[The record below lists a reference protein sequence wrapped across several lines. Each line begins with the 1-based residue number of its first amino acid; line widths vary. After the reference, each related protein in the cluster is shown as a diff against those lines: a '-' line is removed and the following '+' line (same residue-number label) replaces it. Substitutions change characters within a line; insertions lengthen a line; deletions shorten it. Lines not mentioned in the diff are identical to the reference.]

1 MKKIN
6 INNFNDDIK
15 GEYKKIFLLF
25 ILLNSIFLINID
37 SEICIKRK
45 SALSKG
51 KKYIQ
56 QCFDDILLNNN
67 TKTITLAPKISIV
80 IPAYNCQNTIKA
92 VVRSIQN
99 QNMSDLEIILVND
112 YSKDN
117 TSKII
122 QELKVEDQR
131 IKIINNEKRM
141 ATLYSRNIGILFS
154 KGKYIL
160 NLDNDD
166 LFMNDDLFDTIYN
179 EAEINNFD
187 LVGFSAV
194 EGNSYNFSISKVEE
208 SKFHDHKDGLTVYQP
223 ELTYFAI
230 SQNNKYNL
238 NDVHIWGR
246 LTRTDLYKNTINNL
260 GKNAIGEIRNSCFVT
275 WDEDDAMSMAIY
287 RYAKS
292 YKFIK
297 KYGIFHYLSEI
308 TSSITSKNDLKR
320 YGELFFLD
328 IVFDFSLD
336 DFKGKK
342 YSVVML
348 QKMIIK
354 KIHNFYNEKNVNF
367 LKAILKKMLD
377 SQYISFADKEIILKY
392 FNKINSIKYQL
403 D

>member
-1 MKKIN
+1 MI
-6 INNFNDDIK
+6 
-15 GEYKKIFLLF
+15 
-25 ILLNSIFLINID
+25 
-37 SEICIKRK
+37 
-45 SALSKG
+45 
-51 KKYIQ
+51 
-56 QCFDDILLNNN
+56 
-67 TKTITLAPKISIV
+67 
-80 IPAYNCQNTIKA
+80 IPVFNCQNTIKA
-92 VVRSIQN
+92 AVRSIQN
-99 QNMSDLEIILVND
+99 QNMADVEIILVND

-122 QELKVEDQR
+122 QELAHEDPR
-131 IKIINNEKRM
+131 IKIINNERRM

-154 KGKYIL
+154 KGHYIL

-166 LFMNDDLFDTIYN
+166 LFLNVDLFDVLYK
-179 EAEINNFD
+179 EAEIGNFD
-187 LVGFSAV
+187 LIGFSAV
-194 EGNSYNFSISKVEE
+194 ESDSYDSSIQKMKNSKL
-208 SKFHDHKDGLTVYQP
+208 HDHKDGLTVYQP

-246 LTRTDLYKNTINNL
+246 LTRADLYKDTINNL

-275 WDEDDAMSMAIY
+275 WDEDDAMSMALY

-297 KYGIFHYLSEI
+297 KYGIFHYLSDI

-342 YSVVML
+342 YSLIML
-348 QKMIIK
+348 QRMIIK
-354 KIHNFYNEKNVNF
+354 KIHNFYNEKNVKF

-377 SQYISFADKEIILKY
+377 SQYISFADKENIMKY

>member
-1 MKKIN
+1 MKKIY
-6 INNFNDDIK
+6 IKLFNL
-15 GEYKKIFLLF
+15 YFAAQNKKFLL
-25 ILLNSIFLINID
+25 LLIVYNASFFLNI
-37 SEICIKRK
+37 IRKKNLKREND
-45 SALSKG
+45 LSKG
-51 KKYIQ
+51 KKYMS

-67 TKTITLAPKISIV
+67 TKAITLAPKISIV
-80 IPAYNCQNTIKA
+80 IPVYNCQNTIKA

-122 QELKVEDQR
+122 QELELEDKR
-131 IKIINNEKRM
+131 IKIINNENRM

-194 EGNSYNFSISKVEE
+194 EGNSYNFSINKITE
-208 SKFHDHKDGLTVYQP
+208 SIFHDHKDGLTVYQP

-275 WDEDDAMSMAIY
+275 WDEDDAMSMVLY

-308 TSSITSKNDLKR
+308 TSSITSKDDLKR

-377 SQYISFADKEIILKY
+377 SQYISFADKVKILKY
-392 FNKINSIKYQL
+392 FNKIKSIKYQL

>member
-6 INNFNDDIK
+6 INFFNDNIK
-15 GEYKKIFLLF
+15 EEYKKFFLLF
-25 ILLNSIFLINID
+25 ILLNLIFIINID

-45 SALSKG
+45 KALSEG

-67 TKTITLAPKISIV
+67 SKTITLAPKISII
-80 IPAYNCQNTIKA
+80 IPVYNCQNTIKA

-99 QNMSDLEIILVND
+99 QNMSDLEILLVND

-122 QELKVEDQR
+122 QELEEEDHR

-141 ATLYSRNIGILFS
+141 ATLYSRNIGILHS

-166 LFMNDDLFDTIYN
+166 LFMNADLFDIIYN
-179 EAEINNFD
+179 EAEINNLD
-187 LVGFSAV
+187 LIGFSAV
-194 EGNSYNFSISKVEE
+194 EGKSYNFSINKIEE
-208 SKFHDHKDGLTVYQP
+208 SIFHDHKDGLTVYQP

-238 NDVHIWGR
+238 NDVHIWWR
-246 LTRTDLYKNTINNL
+246 LTRADLYKDTINNL

-275 WDEDDAMSMAIY
+275 WDEDDAMSMALY

-297 KYGIFHYLSEI
+297 KYGIFHYLSDI
-308 TSSITSKNDLKR
+308 TSSITSKDDLKR

-328 IVFDFSLD
+328 IVFDFSFD
-336 DFKGKK
+336 NFEGKK
-342 YSVVML
+342 YSVIML
-348 QKMIIK
+348 REMIIK
-354 KIHNFYNEKNVNF
+354 KIHNFYNEKNVEF
-367 LKAILKKMLD
+367 LKAILKKMLH
-377 SQYISFADKEIILKY
+377 SQYISFADKEKIMKY
-392 FNKINSIKYQL
+392 FNKIKFIKYQL

>member
-6 INNFNDDIK
+6 INVFNDNIK
-15 GEYKKIFLLF
+15 EEYKKIFLLF
-25 ILLNSIFLINID
+25 ILLNSIFIINID
-37 SEICIKRK
+37 SKICIKRK
-45 SALSKG
+45 KALSKG

-56 QCFDDILLNNN
+56 KCFEDILLNNN
-67 TKTITLAPKISIV
+67 SKAITLAPKISIV
-80 IPAYNCQNTIKA
+80 IPVYNCQNIIKA

-122 QELKVEDQR
+122 QELEEEDHR

-194 EGNSYNFSISKVEE
+194 EGNSYNFSINKIAE
-208 SKFHDHKDGLTVYQP
+208 SIFHDHKDGLTVYQP

-246 LTRTDLYKNTINNL
+246 LTRADLYKNTINSL

-275 WDEDDAMSMAIY
+275 WDEDDAMSMALY

-297 KYGIFHYLSEI
+297 KYGIFHYLSDI
-308 TSSITSKNDLKR
+308 TSSITSKDDLKR

-336 DFKGKK
+336 NFEGKK

-348 QKMIIK
+348 REMIIK
-354 KIHNFYNEKNVNF
+354 KIHNFYNEKNVKF

-377 SQYISFADKEIILKY
+377 SQYISFADKEKITKY
-392 FNKINSIKYQL
+392 FNKIQSIKYQL

>member
-6 INNFNDDIK
+6 IYFFNDDIK
-15 GEYKKIFLLF
+15 EVYKKIFLLF
-25 ILLNSIFLINID
+25 ILFNSIFLINID
-37 SEICIKRK
+37 SEVCIKRK

-56 QCFDDILLNNN
+56 QCFDDVLLNNN
-67 TKTITLAPKISIV
+67 SKAITLAPKISIV
-80 IPAYNCQNTIKA
+80 IPVYNCQNTIKA

-122 QELKVEDQR
+122 QELELEDQR

-194 EGNSYNFSISKVEE
+194 ESNTYNFSINKIAE
-208 SKFHDHKDGLTVYQP
+208 SIFHDHKDGLTVYQP

-246 LTRTDLYKNTINNL
+246 LTRSDLYKNTINNL

-292 YKFIK
+292 YRFIK

-308 TSSITSKNDLKR
+308 TSSITSKDDLKR

-328 IVFDFSLD
+328 IIFDYSLD
-336 DFKGKK
+336 DFEGKK

-348 QKMIIK
+348 QEMIIK
-354 KIHNFYNEKNVNF
+354 KIHNFYNNKNIKF

-377 SQYISFADKEIILKY
+377 SQYISFADKEKIFKY
-392 FNKINSIKYQL
+392 FNKIKSIKYQL

>member
-6 INNFNDDIK
+6 INFFYDDIK
-15 GEYKKIFLLF
+15 EVYKKIFLLLIIF
-25 ILLNSIFLINID
+25 NLIFLINID
-37 SEICIKRK
+37 SEVCIKRK

-67 TKTITLAPKISIV
+67 TKAITLASKISIV
-80 IPAYNCQNTIKA
+80 IPVYNCQNTIKA

-122 QELKVEDQR
+122 QELELEDKR
-131 IKIINNEKRM
+131 IKIINNENRM

-194 EGNSYNFSISKVEE
+194 EGNSYNFSINKIAE
-208 SKFHDHKDGLTVYQP
+208 SIFHDHKDGLTVYQP

-275 WDEDDAMSMAIY
+275 WDEDDAMSMALY

-297 KYGIFHYLSEI
+297 KYGIFHYLSDI
-308 TSSITSKNDLKR
+308 TSSITSKDDLKR

-328 IVFDFSLD
+328 IVFDYSPD

-348 QKMIIK
+348 QEMIIK
-354 KIHNFYNEKNVNF
+354 KIHNFYNDKNVKF
-367 LKAILKKMLD
+367 LKAILRKMLD
-377 SQYISFADKEIILKY
+377 SQYISFADKENIMKC